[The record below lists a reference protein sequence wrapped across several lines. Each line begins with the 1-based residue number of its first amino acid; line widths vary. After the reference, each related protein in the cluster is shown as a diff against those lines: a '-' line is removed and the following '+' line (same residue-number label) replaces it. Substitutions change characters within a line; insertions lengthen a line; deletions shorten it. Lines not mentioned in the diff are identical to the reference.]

1 MAKHVAQKVDSSPDA
16 DAGIAVESLTAWR
29 ERSLL
34 WQRNDLDRALSSF
47 TFVADVTTLAPNCSF
62 AGDSKTLVVRYDGL
76 PFAAIAFCRQDGA
89 GMKHGAAERVAALTG
104 RLVAPGEV
112 FTCLVAEKEWQLVQ
126 AAYEVLE
133 VHPEWQMVFCAD
145 PSSLDSG
152 DAVALGPMDLPEMR
166 SLADREGMQAFEH
179 DPLTRGPWYGVRRN
193 GGLVAQGG
201 THILLERAAEIGNI
215 VTARQHRRQ
224 GYGSQIMVALLREL
238 VAQGY
243 QVFLHVLK
251 ENETAI
257 AFYRDQGFEC
267 RLTMILAKC
276 RLRTSHSFHPS
287 GGCDLSPSDE

>member
-1 MAKHVAQKVDSSPDA
+1 
-16 DAGIAVESLTAWR
+16 
-29 ERSLL
+29 
-34 WQRNDLDRALSSF
+34 
-47 TFVADVTTLAPNCSF
+47 
-62 AGDSKTLVVRYDGL
+62 
-76 PFAAIAFCRQDGA
+76 
-89 GMKHGAAERVAALTG
+89 MKHGAAERVAALTG

-267 RLTMILAKC
+267 RRTMILAKC